1 MIMRIAYGIEVE
13 EPGNDEY
20 ISIAEKGLAVFAAAL
35 VPGKYLVETFPSLR
49 FLPAWMPGAGF
60 KRDGA
65 FSKKVVGRFLDVP
78 WRAAMDAMVR
88 AFDENNFAGTF
99 GN

>member
-1 MIMRIAYGIEVE
+1 MRVTYGIDVDE
-13 EPGNDEY
+13 EKEDYVTMAEDVMVVFS
-20 ISIAEKGLAVFAAAL
+20 SIFTH
-35 VPGKYLVETFPSLR
+35 GKYLVETFPSLR